1 MFSRHIWTI
10 REQFSPI
17 DNIFPFP
24 FRLDDPPSARAL
36 PPPQHV
42 AAEGGR
48 GRTGRIRK
56 ARCIFLDKKRVPIV
70 IPVLDHLARDPGFDS
85 RLIVSTIPMF
95 QGEPLGDERSLKWV
109 RDFSEQK
116 WSSRIETH
124 LAVFVEQNIAFRSS
138 SLAPEE
144 LLEDLQK
151 NEWPSPI
158 CAPMRPDR
166 YRPGYF
172 YKAHLEAVREAR
184 IEREQEFQ
192 REATPL
198 SETKFLQRVR
208 HIDRMVKKIRKN
220 GGDAIFVRFPSAGSV
235 RAMEQDSWPRQKYWD
250 VLAER
255 VDALFVHYE
264 DYPALQGYRLPD
276 ESHLSFDEAVR
287 FTRNLTRI
295 LIRKGFDTDGC
306 RGKETKR

>member
-1 MFSRHIWTI
+1 MRGLPEFKWGSFRRFFRNIPASGPI
-10 REQFSPI
+10 MLAIDGNSP
-17 DNIFPFP
+17 
-24 FRLDDPPSARAL
+24 
-36 PPPQHV
+36 
-42 AAEGGR
+42 
-48 GRTGRIRK
+48 
-56 ARCIFLDKKRVPIV
+56 
-70 IPVLDHLARDPGFDS
+70 IPVLEHLARDPEFDS

-95 QGEPLGDERSLKWV
+95 LGEPLGDDRSLKWV

-116 WSSRIETH
+116 WSSRIETR
-124 LAVFVEQNIAFRSS
+124 LSAFVEQNLAFRSG

-144 LLEDLQK
+144 LLEHLQEG
-151 NEWPSPI
+151 EWPSPTY
-158 CAPMRPDR
+158 APMRPDR

-172 YKAHLEAVREAR
+172 YKADVEAVRAAR

-192 REATPL
+192 MEATPL
-198 SETKFLQRVR
+198 SEKKFLERVR
-208 HIDRMVKKIRKN
+208 NIDRMVKKIRKN
-220 GGDAIFVRFPSAGSV
+220 GGDAVFVRFPSAGPV
-235 RAMEQDSWPRQKYWD
+235 RAMERDSWPRRQYWD

-295 LIRKGFDTDGC
+295 LIRNGFVSRATESP
-306 RGKETKR
+306 RRSLRQTPRRRRSYAETPRVH

>member
-1 MFSRHIWTI
+1 MRGLPEFKLGLVPEVFQQYSGI
-10 REQFSPI
+10 RPIMLAIDGNSP
-17 DNIFPFP
+17 
-24 FRLDDPPSARAL
+24 
-36 PPPQHV
+36 
-42 AAEGGR
+42 
-48 GRTGRIRK
+48 
-56 ARCIFLDKKRVPIV
+56 

-95 QGEPLGDERSLKWV
+95 LGEPLGDERSLKWV

-151 NEWPSPI
+151 KRMSI
-158 CAPMRPDR
+158 SDLRPHAS
-166 YRPGYF
+166 GS
-172 YKAHLEAVREAR
+172 
-184 IEREQEFQ
+184 
-192 REATPL
+192 L
-198 SETKFLQRVR
+198 SS
-208 HIDRMVKKIRKN
+208 
-220 GGDAIFVRFPSAGSV
+220 G
-235 RAMEQDSWPRQKYWD
+235 
-250 VLAER
+250 
-255 VDALFVHYE
+255 LFVHYE